1 MKVVV
6 VGAGMVG
13 NRFVDELGRIAPDVD
28 VDLLGEESYE
38 PYNRVLLTELV
49 AGRVDLAGSDSA
61 DARRGEGPRTSRSRR
76 HSRSIAIASA
86 S

>member
-13 NRFVDELGRIAPDVD
+13 NRFVDELGRIAPEID

-49 AGRVDLAGSDSA
+49 AGRVDLAGLALPTPDQGHVRVRPGVA
-61 DARRGEGPRTSRSRR
+61 ALEIDRRPTNV
-76 HSRSIAIASA
+76 A
-86 S
+86 